1 MKLRYLFFILLSAIS
16 VFGQKKLV
24 FNLELKE
31 VYDASLDKTIMDGSN
46 VFLNNEF
53 LPEFAYSF
61 NIGNGESLKKYKYRN
76 LIVSKLT
83 LSELKNVDASLLKI
97 GFSPSARIVKRN
109 NENILTLYSNVV
121 YKDNNGS
128 LFKVVS
134 FDFEYSLDTVSST
147 RISQTNILK
156 TQINSVLSTGTWYKI
171 AIDKTGVF
179 KMDSSFLNS
188 IGINTSSLDPK
199 KIRVYGNGGALLPEL
214 LSETRK
220 EDLVENAIFVSG
232 ENDNVF
238 NENDYVLFFGQGPT
252 SWNLDSR
259 DDISHVQNI
268 YDDFAYYFIN
278 VDSGINGKRIQ
289 NKASVS
295 QTTTKIINTFTDYLV
310 HEKELIN
317 YTRVGREWFGED
329 FDEEDFQTF
338 DFTFPD
344 IDITVPAIARV
355 DFSANSTT
363 SSFYSVLYNDREIVS
378 NSIGGVRTIS
388 GLVNAFEQEQDDVE
402 FTAINSN
409 LDLDVS
415 WDNRGNVSAEGHLN
429 YLEVIA
435 DRFLTYRGDSFLF
448 TNFNSILNSQ
458 VLEYV
463 ISEISEIDMVWNITD
478 HTNVEN
484 LLDTDVSSNLFKFK
498 ELTDGDLDRYCVV
511 NSSNAYSPIRLA
523 GSSNISNQNL
533 HGLSN
538 IQYLIITTNELK
550 SQAER
555 LANYHRQNTKISDSN
570 TTLLNVEV
578 VDVEEIYNEFGSGS
592 ADITAIRDFVKY
604 IYDQDTLTEAK
615 LKYLCLF
622 GDTSFDYKGIIYPG
636 TNIVPTYESPLSENL
651 HQSYASDDYYGYLD
665 ASDDV
670 RDDGDIDASLG
681 QLDISTGRI
690 PVKTAVEARQFVNK
704 ALNYYSTNSFGF
716 WKNKISL
723 LGDDGQGGDDQDLIE
738 HLESSAKIIEG
749 NNPNLNLQKLYTD
762 AFEEVIT
769 SGGGSYP
776 DVKKR
781 FDDTFNTGALVINYF
796 GHGSVSGLGEENY
809 LDISDIISYRNLDN
823 LPLFVTV
830 TCDFSRL
837 DDPTFVSGGE
847 ELMIGANGG
856 AVSMITTS
864 REISVNAGRDI
875 NNELANFLYNFDGK
889 SRSIAEALKD
899 VKNQLRSSSER
910 FVFFFGDPAMKL
922 SFPEENIVID
932 KITKEVKDSN
942 TGNVS
947 FIEVTEL
954 NGLSKLRVTGEV
966 QENGFLNTNFSGKMS
981 VLLYEKEIDRETL
994 LNEAGGVTVSN
1005 QGDVVKF
1012 KSLESTVFRGEASVV
1027 NGIFTFDFIL
1037 PKDVS
1042 VIPDNA
1048 KFSLYAF
1055 SDNEDNTGSDFRFS
1069 VGGIDADAE
1078 EDTTPPVI
1086 QLFFEDE
1093 SFVDGGSTS
1102 ITPVLVAKIFD
1113 ESGINTSL
1121 NAIGHDISLVIDG
1134 DLSNPISLNEFYTT
1148 ESDDFTN
1155 GIVSFELPELELG
1168 SHTVTFTAWD
1178 THNNSSTQT
1187 LSLFVE
1193 EDSGFKISDVLNYP
1207 NPFINHTEF
1216 WFNHNRRRDS
1226 FDIKIQV
1233 YTVSGKLIKT
1243 IRSFVTDNSGTIRL
1257 GNAPTWNG
1265 KDDFGNRLGKGVYL
1279 YKLVVKDL
1287 ITGEVDEKVEK
1298 LVIL

>member
-1 MKLRYLFFILLSAIS
+1 MKLRYLLFMLLSAIS
-16 VFGQKKLV
+16 VFGQNKLT
-24 FNLELKE
+24 FNLELKNIYE
-31 VYDASLDKTIMDGSN
+31 PSLEKNIMIGNN
-46 VFLNNEF
+46 VFLNNNY
-53 LPEFAYSF
+53 LPEFGYSSE
-61 NIGNGESLKKYKYRN
+61 IDNGQ
-76 LIVSKLT
+76 
-83 LSELKNVDASLLKI
+83 ELKNYTYKNLVVNKLSKDEAAGIESSLLDEN
-97 GFSPSARIVKRN
+97 FNMSARIVKRN
-109 NENILTLYSNVV
+109 SENVLTLYSNVI
-121 YKDNNGS
+121 YKDSKGS
-128 LFKVVS
+128 FFKVIS
-134 FDFEYSLDTVSST
+134 FDFEYSLKTTSGA
-147 RISQTNILK
+147 RISQTN
-156 TQINSVLSTGTWYKI
+156 TSNNVTNSVLSTGTWYKI

-179 KMDSSFLNS
+179 KMDRSFFNS
-188 IGINTSSLDPK
+188 IGVNTSSLDPK

-214 LSETRK
+214 LSEDRK

-238 NENDYVLFFGQGPT
+238 DENDYVLFFGQGPM
-252 SWNLDSR
+252 SWNLDAR
-259 DDISHVQNI
+259 DDISHIQNI
-268 YDDFAYYFIN
+268 YEDFAYYFIN

-289 NKASVS
+289 NKANVS
-295 QTTTKIINTFTDYLV
+295 QVTTKNINTFTDYLV

-317 YTRVGREWFGED
+317 YTRAGRKWFGED
-329 FDEEDFQTF
+329 FDEDNSQTF
-338 DFTFPD
+338 EFDFPD
-344 IDITVPAIARV
+344 IDRTVNTMV
-355 DFSANSTT
+355 KGSFSANS
-363 SSFYSVLYNDREIVS
+363 SSSSTYTVSYDGRQVLSATIA
-378 NSIGGVRTIS
+378 GVRTIS
-388 GLVNAFEQEQDDVE
+388 GLVNAFEEEDDE
-402 FTAINSN
+402 DDFTATNDNIE
-409 LDLDVS
+409 LDVF
-415 WDNRGNVSAEGHLN
+415 WNNRGNLSAEAHLN
-429 YLEVIA
+429 YLEVIT
-435 DRFLTYRGDSFLF
+435 DRSLIYRGDPFLI
-448 TNFNSILNSQ
+448 TNFDSLLNSE
-458 VLEYV
+458 VLEYT

-484 LLDTDVSSNLFKFK
+484 ILDTDISSNVFKFK
-498 ELTDGDLDRYCVV
+498 ELTDGVLDRYCIV
-511 NSSNAYSPIRLA
+511 NNSNADTPIRLA
-523 GSSNISNQNL
+523 GSSNVGNQNL
-533 HGLSN
+533 HSLSN
-538 IQYLIITTNELK
+538 VQYLIITTNELK

-555 LANYHRQNTKISDSN
+555 LANYHRQSTKISESN
-570 TTLLNVEV
+570 NNLLNVEV
-578 VDVEEIYNEFGSGS
+578 VEVDEIYNEFGSGS
-592 ADITAIRDFVKY
+592 ADVTAIRDFVKH
-604 IYDQDTLTEAK
+604 IYDKDPSSDVR

-622 GDTSFDYKGIIYPG
+622 GDASFDYKGIIYPG
-636 TNIVPTYESPLSENL
+636 TNIVPTYESPISQNL

-670 RDDGDIDASLG
+670 INDSNIDVRG

-690 PVKTAVEARQFVNK
+690 PVNSAIEAKQCVDK
-704 ALNYYSTNSFGF
+704 ILNYYSTNSFGF
-716 WKNKISL
+716 WKNRISL

-738 HLESSAKIIEG
+738 HLETAANVIER
-749 NNPNLNLQKLYTD
+749 NDPNLNLQKLYTD
-762 AFEEVIT
+762 AFKEVIT

-776 DVKKR
+776 DIKKR
-781 FDDTFNTGALVINYF
+781 FDEAFNTGALVINYF
-796 GHGSVSGLGEENY
+796 GHGSVSSLGEENF
-809 LDISDIISYRNLDN
+809 LDIPDIRSYRNLDN
-823 LPLFVTV
+823 LPLFITV

-875 NNELANFLYNFDGK
+875 NTELADYLYSFDGE
-889 SRSIAEALKD
+889 SRTIGEALKD

-932 KITKEVKDSN
+932 KITKEVKDSS

-947 FIEVTEL
+947 FVDVTEL
-954 NGLSKLRVTGEV
+954 NGLSKLRVTGQI
-966 QENGFLNTNFSGKMS
+966 QENGILNTNFSGNLS
-981 VLLYEKEIDRETL
+981 VLLYEKEINRETL

-1005 QGDVVKF
+1005 QDAVVKF
-1012 KSLESTVFRGEASVV
+1012 KSLESIVFRGEASVV
-1027 NGIFTFDFIL
+1027 NGVFTFDFIL

-1042 VIPDNA
+1042 VIPDSA

-1055 SDNEDNTGSDFRFS
+1055 SEKEDSTGSDFRFS
-1069 VGGIDADAE
+1069 VGGIDPDVE

-1121 NAIGHDISLVIDG
+1121 NAIGHDISLVIDD

-1148 ESDDFTN
+1148 ETDDFTN
-1155 GIVSFELPELELG
+1155 GIVSFELPELDLG
-1168 SHTVTFTAWD
+1168 NHTVTFTAWD

-1187 LSLFVE
+1187 LSLFAE
-1193 EDSGFKISDVLNYP
+1193 EDSALKISDVLNYP

-1216 WFNHNRRRDS
+1216 WFSHNRRRDS
-1226 FDIKIQV
+1226 FDIKVQI

-1257 GNAPTWNG
+1257 GNAPTWDG